1 MMNTA
6 TRKIVDY
13 QSYTSIRITGCFL
26 RNAYAAFCRIIFNQT
41 KKKRSLSLR
50 VILVGSCSA
59 ANDEIHDSLIRRK
72 YKTVIEQF
80 RSVSAITGNAGVVVS
95 HSHYS
100 VACHYAAG

>member
-1 MMNTA
+1 MNTA

-26 RNAYAAFCRIIFNQT
+26 RNAYAAFCFIIFNQT

-50 VILVGSCSA
+50 VIRVGSCSA
-59 ANDEIHDSLIRRK
+59 ANEIHDSLIRRK

-100 VACHYAAG
+100 GACHYAAG